1 MHEREYTNVF
11 QDVDYVTKNVRVWG
25 GASTDNQ
32 SEHTSKYYAS
42 GMGAADSDMEDSK
55 YNRDEYHELLA
66 KRAIVKEKKLEAE
79 RKAQEELERLAKL
92 KQKAM

>member
-1 MHEREYTNVF
+1 MF

-25 GASTDNQ
+25 GTSTDNQ

-42 GMGAADSDMEDSK
+42 GMGGAADSDMDDTK

-66 KRAIVKEKKLEAE
+66 KRAVVKEKKLEAE

-92 KQKAM
+92 KQKAL